1 VSVGRERAK
10 EERRS
15 VFDDSELAGS
25 EKRKAEATCNDAPTH
40 CVRRPSAPDFSTP
53 RTKELV
59 LIDKTIKARDALW

>member
-25 EKRKAEATCNDAPTH
+25 EKRKAEATCNDAPTL
-40 CVRRPSAPDFSTP
+40 RAPAQGHKVPTP
-53 RTKELV
+53 RMNEPV
-59 LIDKTIKARDALW
+59 LIDKTIKESDAP